1 MRKLLLFIMC
11 VAASVA
17 TQALP
22 TLTNSW
28 MKSQSGILPIDNVNS
43 SNPVA
48 LSAQGEMYVTGLF
61 AEETF
66 SFAGKDLEPIAV
78 SSYLLKYA
86 ADGTEKWGI
95 ALAGA
100 ATITAITTDDAGNV
114 YIAGNLADKVQ
125 FGSTDGSNIEKEGLK
140 NPDDGSYYTEQ
151 GAGFVA
157 KYDMNGVLKGVQTFL
172 PEGHPELLQTFAYF
186 PGNGDLRFNINQLI
200 CVDGKLYASAIYTG
214 LTQSNGYSFKGN
226 YYDLDGG
233 GFYYGD
239 LAAGGI
245 FSMNGQLV
253 VDGIIASMRMTNANN
268 TALAT
273 IQSVSFGLS
282 EGKLYSGFVA
292 TGNETLTI
300 GSQEQNFELTMLAE
314 GDVEYG
320 HILSVIDLSNGTS
333 SLTKKYSTTH
343 DDTGN
348 FCTIKSMVAKDDVL
362 LIGGTFNTKLAFDA
376 TKITTSTDDLYL
388 AVLNATTLEVNNTA
402 ISGINEELKKKE
414 EVFKGMA
421 IIGDYAY
428 LVGYLADLGTHAA
441 ETPLAFWINIAD
453 GTLTSSNPTNL
464 NTGVAALG
472 TKLAT
477 AQTKIEG
484 GKLVNIFS
492 MDVVSN
498 ASSVTTIRQDAGIA
512 IYPNPVVNE
521 LYFTAP
527 CNVTVINL
535 IGMVVKQAE
544 NVSSINVS
552 DLTYGQYIVKVTTEN
567 GTSTFK
573 VIKK

>member
-1 MRKLLLFIMC
+1 MRKLLLFITC
-11 VAASVA
+11 VAASVV

-28 MKSQSGILPIDNVNS
+28 MKLQTGILPLEDVNS

-48 LSAQGEMYVTGLF
+48 LSVQGEMYVTGLF
-61 AEETF
+61 AGEAF
-66 SFAGKDLEPIAV
+66 SFAGQDLEPVAT
-78 SSYLLKYA
+78 SSYLLKYS

-140 NPDDGSYYTEQ
+140 NPDDGSYYTVQ
-151 GAGFVA
+151 SAGFVA
-157 KYDMNGVLKGVQTFL
+157 KYDANGVLKAVQSFL
-172 PEGHPELLQTFAYF
+172 PKALPELETNENYVPEA
-186 PGNGDLRFNINQLI
+186 GDLYFNVNKLA
-200 CVDGKLYASAIYTG
+200 CNNGKLYASALFTG
-214 LTQSNGYSFKGN
+214 MTENSGHSFKGS
-226 YYDLDGG
+226 YQDPFG
-233 GFYYGD
+233 GFLFID
-239 LAAGGI
+239 LVAGSI
-245 FSMNGQLV
+245 FSLNNEMN
-253 VDGIIASMRMTNANN
+253 VDAVIASMVVSEPQIDLQMFVK
-268 TALAT
+268 
-273 IQSVSFGLS
+273 SVSFAIDN
-282 EGKLYSGFVA
+282 GKLYSGFLA
-292 TGNETLTI
+292 IGNETLTI
-300 GSQEQNFELTMLAE
+300 GSQEQKFQLDMLDD
-314 GDVEYG
+314 GNIEYG
-320 HILSVIDLSNGTS
+320 YILSVIDLTNGTS

-343 DDTGN
+343 DTGN
-348 FCTIKSMVAKDDVL
+348 FCTIKSMVAKDNVL

-402 ISGINEELKKKE
+402 ISGINEGLNKKE

-441 ETPLAFWINIAD
+441 ETPLAFWINITD
-453 GTLTSSNPTNL
+453 GTLASANPTNL

-472 TKLAT
+472 TKLGT

-567 GTSTFK
+567 GASTFK